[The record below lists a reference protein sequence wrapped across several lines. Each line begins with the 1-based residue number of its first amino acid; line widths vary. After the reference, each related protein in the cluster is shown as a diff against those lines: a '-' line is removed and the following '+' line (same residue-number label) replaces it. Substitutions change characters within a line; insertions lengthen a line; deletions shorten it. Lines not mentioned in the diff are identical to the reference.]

1 MPRGGSR
8 PNSGRK
14 KGSKNLRPRRIIVA
28 DGKRLADLA
37 GEYTAEAT
45 MTLVDIMRHA
55 DSDHARISAAGHLLD
70 RGHGK
75 APQGSVVDPRKHADG
90 SANVSNGPSSVREHL
105 LFINKG
111 GTTPEL
117 LHRWADEMEQYV
129 REEQAVGRLRE
140 EQEQAV
146 QRLREELAAQRP
158 MSEHQYSPQHGRHSK
173 IRPVEGSLSVRT
185 SAAVRN

>member
-14 KGSKNLRPRRIIVA
+14 KGSKNLRPRRIVVA

-55 DSDHARISAAGHLLD
+55 NSDHARISAAGHLLD

-75 APQGSVVDPRKHADG
+75 TPQGSVVDPRKQANG
-90 SANVSNGPSSVREHL
+90 SASVSNGSSSLREHIL
-105 LFINKG
+105 VMNKEG
-111 GTTPEL
+111 MTPEVL
-117 LHRWADEMEQYV
+117 RRWANEMEQYV

-158 MSEHQYSPQHGRHSK
+158 VSEHSPQHGRHRK
-173 IRPVEGSLSVRT
+173 VRPVERYLSGST

>member
-55 DSDHARISAAGHLLD
+55 NSDYARISAAGHLLD

-75 APQGSVVDPRKHADG
+75 APQGSVVDPRKQADG
-90 SANVSNGPSSVREHL
+90 SATVSNRPFSKREYL
-105 LFINKG
+105 LSMNEKG
-111 GTTPEL
+111 STPEKL
-117 LHRWADEMEQYV
+117 RDLADEMEQC
-129 REEQAVGRLRE
+129 LRE
-140 EQEQAV
+140 EQAV
-146 QRLREELAAQRP
+146 QRLREEHEQAVRRLREEQAEQRP
-158 MSEHQYSPQHGRHSK
+158 LPERQYSPQRSRRSR
-173 IRPVEGSLSVRT
+173 IRPVEESVSVRM